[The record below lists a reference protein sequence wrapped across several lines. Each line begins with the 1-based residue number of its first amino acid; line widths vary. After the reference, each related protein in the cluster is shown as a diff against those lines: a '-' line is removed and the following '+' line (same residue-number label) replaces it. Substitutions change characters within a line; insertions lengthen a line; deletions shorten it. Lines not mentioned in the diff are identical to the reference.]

1 MLIMAERVNHPPHY
15 NAGGIECIDALEAA
29 TSGLQGIEAF
39 CTANAIKY
47 LWRWKLKNGE
57 EDLQKAVWYINRLI
71 QRAGADSAAGKEL
84 FNMKENKHGF
94 EPKQEFT
101 MGGIAWT
108 VIQTGADW
116 VKCITSDCVEE
127 RAFDEGN
134 KNDFAASSL
143 RAYLNGEFLRRLI
156 KAGAPEEMFEYF
168 NIDLTADDGL
178 KNYGGDRVRIGLIT
192 CEEYRLLR
200 GNIPALPDRWWW
212 TATPDSPIN
221 SFVRYVISDGSL
233 VNYYAYYGS
242 GGVRPLCN
250 LKSSILVSDS
260 PNSDGNYTVIYNSA
274 PSAPPSI
281 TAPATC
287 YSRQNINISCAAA
300 TDPDGDALTYCFE
313 RSYNSGAWT
322 QVQASASR
330 TFTEAVSTAWNTL
343 KYRVRAK
350 DSYGNYSAYTTSG
363 DIAVIHNQPPVIS
376 GSNAD
381 LGTKRGDF
389 TYQYSVTDP
398 DGDTVNVVE
407 KIDGKTIATKNA
419 ITLGATQTLSVSGNT
434 FTALTNAKH
443 TITITA
449 TDSAGNSAV
458 RTLTFTKSI
467 AGFVITLSAPLEANS
482 QPTRANI
489 KVTRDIPAGGTF
501 KVEAT
506 NNPFDASPVWEDCTN
521 AVVQGVAHVFTNKI
535 NTAAQYGMNIRVTVQ
550 RGDALTACWVSGIG
564 GNFE

>member
-1 MLIMAERVNHPPHY
+1 MSTTRYKIRLWEYDGKAS
-15 NAGGIECIDALEAA
+15 A
-29 TSGLQGIEAF
+29 
-39 CTANAIKY
+39 ANAVTFDSF
-47 LWRWKLKNGE
+47 E
-57 EDLQKAVWYINRLI
+57 EAEARFNDLRV
-71 QRAGADSAAGKEL
+71 SEE
-84 FNMKENKHGF
+84 M
-94 EPKQEFT
+94 P
-101 MGGIAWT
+101 
-108 VIQTGADW
+108 
-116 VKCITSDCVEE
+116 CVEFIKE
-127 RAFDEGN
+127 RIANGCIIGDEVLNVRQFTSVFD
-134 KNDFAASSL
+134 A
-143 RAYLNGEFLRRLI
+143 
-156 KAGAPEEMFEYF
+156 
-168 NIDLTADDGL
+168 
-178 KNYGGDRVRIGLIT
+178 
-192 CEEYRLLR
+192 
-200 GNIPALPDRWWW
+200 
-212 TATPDSPIN
+212 
-221 SFVRYVISDGSL
+221 
-233 VNYYAYYGS
+233 
-242 GGVRPLCN
+242 
-250 LKSSILVSDS
+250 
-260 PNSDGNYTVIYNSA
+260 
-274 PSAPPSI
+274 
-281 TAPATC
+281 
-287 YSRQNINISCAAA
+287 
-300 TDPDGDALTYCFE
+300 
-313 RSYNSGAWT
+313 
-322 QVQASASR
+322 
-330 TFTEAVSTAWNTL
+330 
-343 KYRVRAK
+343 
-350 DSYGNYSAYTTSG
+350 
-363 DIAVIHNQPPVIS
+363 IAVIHNQPPVIS